1 MVSRENLKKLALI
14 DLGVCNIGSLAAS
27 VSRLGAH
34 AVVVSE
40 PSQLNS
46 VDRIILPGVGQFGTA
61 SKRLT
66 DRGFVAALPDMIS
79 KGVPFLGICLGM
91 QLMASSGHEGG
102 VFSGLSIL
110 QGVVKEMRPTANTR
124 IPHVG
129 WNSVSFLSEH
139 PVLKGIPNNS
149 DFYFVHGFEVQ
160 DYSPDTLIGTA
171 THGNEFPAVL
181 GLKNAIGVQFHPEKS
196 QAAGAL
202 LLSNFLGWDGDA

>member
-1 MVSRENLKKLALI
+1 MVSRENLKNLALI
-14 DLGVCNIGSLAAS
+14 DLGICNIGSLAAS
-27 VSRLGAH
+27 VARLGAH
-34 AVVVSE
+34 PVVVSE

-61 SKRLT
+61 SNRLA
-66 DRGFVAALPDMIS
+66 DRGFSEALQERIS

-102 VFSGLSIL
+102 VFSGLSIFP
-110 QGVVKEMRPTANTR
+110 GVVKEMRPTPDTR

-129 WNSVSFLSEH
+129 WNSVSFSNEH
-139 PVLKGIPNNS
+139 PVLESIPDNS

-160 DYSPDTLIGTA
+160 DYSPHTLLGTS

-202 LLSNFLGWDGDA
+202 LLSNFLGWDGNA